1 MYILFRGYSIVRNP
15 LQLMK
20 SAFIM
25 YYRFKEPIEDLFNS
39 MLSNIQNE
47 LLNNIKEYDSILSLL
62 ESTIIQTIEKVN
74 SIKTNLFKLKKSIF
88 MPTYLITNKMVLLRK
103 DYFDTIKELYKEIKS
118 STLYKYIISKRKEYD
133 LILDEVILIIINNK

>member
-133 LILDEVILIIINNK
+133 LILDEVSLIIINNK